1 MRVLRLSGFSESG
14 TAILQ
19 YLFAGV
25 AAGSIYAI
33 IALGFT
39 VVYNCTEVINFA
51 QGEFVMLG
59 AMAAAWAIISL
70 HLPLP
75 IAFILAVA
83 ITAVV
88 GAGLGCVIIPPLKR
102 ASVVTLIIITIGA
115 SILFRGAA
123 MMIWGQDALP
133 VPQFSQGSI
142 LVANAV
148 IMPQILW
155 ILGVGLACVVLLKIF
170 YDKTMIG
177 RAMRAT
183 ACCKEGAQ
191 TVGISIN
198 RMVVVSFAR
207 AGAIGA
213 TAGVIVSPT
222 SLASFDMGTM
232 LGLKGFCAAIFGGLG
247 NFGGGILAGLILGII
262 ESFGAGYI
270 SSSYK
275 DAIAFVLLLGILFF
289 RPQGVLSRRRS
300 G

>member
-1 MRVLRLSGFSESG
+1 VEFLSQL
-14 TAILQ
+14 LQ
-19 YLFAGV
+19 YLFAGIT
-25 AAGSIYAI
+25 AGSIYAI

-39 VVYNCTEVINFA
+39 VIYNCTEVINFA

-59 AMAAAWAIISL
+59 AMVAAWAILGL

-75 IAFILAVA
+75 IAFLLAVA
-83 ITAVV
+83 VAGLIA
-88 GAGLGCVIIPPLKR
+88 AGLGCVTIPPLKR

-123 MMIWGQDALP
+123 MLVWGQDALP
-133 VPQFSQGSI
+133 VPQFSEGSI

-148 IMPQILW
+148 IMPQSLW
-155 ILGVGLACVVLLKIF
+155 ILVVGLACVVLLRIF
-170 YDKTMIG
+170 YDKTMVG

-191 TVGISIN
+191 TVGININ
-198 RMVVVSFAR
+198 RMVVISFAL
-207 AGAIGA
+207 AGVLGA
-213 TAGVIVSPT
+213 TAGVIVAPI

-247 NFGGGILAGLILGII
+247 NFGGGILAGLILGIL

-270 SSSYK
+270 SSQYK
-275 DAIAFVLLLGILFF
+275 DAIAFVLLLAVLFL
-289 RPQGVLSRRRS
+289 RPQGVLARRKS